1 MNETFVLDV
10 SALIAF
16 FMDESGADTVETV
29 LQKARMEECVV
40 YMNKVNVLEIYYGVY
55 RDDGKDKAEEVLTKV
70 HDLPLNIVDGLA
82 DEVFKEAGRLKAE
95 YKVSLADS
103 IALAEAKTRKA
114 GILTADHHEFDILE
128 QKGELIFNW
137 IR

>member
-40 YMNKVNVLEIYYGVY
+40 YMNKVNVLEIYLKK
-55 RDDGKDKAEEVLTKV
+55 RR
-70 HDLPLNIVDGLA
+70 VD
-82 DEVFKEAGRLKAE
+82 
-95 YKVSLADS
+95 
-103 IALAEAKTRKA
+103 I
-114 GILTADHHEFDILE
+114 
-128 QKGELIFNW
+128 
-137 IR
+137 